1 VALAALAAPGG
12 VGGGSGG
19 SSSSRRWLWQ
29 LQQLQVAAVVSP
41 AAPGGSGKSDSLEET
56 GSNICCLPAFF
67 GQISGRWAQDAV
79 GPRIDSSPSSL
90 FFCFIIAG
98 RGSWA

>member
-1 VALAALAAPGG
+1 VALAA
-12 VGGGSGG
+12 
-19 SSSSRRWLWQ
+19 
-29 LQQLQVAAVVSP
+29 P
-41 AAPGGSGKSDSLEET
+41 AAPGGGGGVSGSSRRQRGSDSLEET